1 MKPHSSRKV
10 IGVALVASAFLTVSD
25 TFARPPRSRPLSATV
40 ESVSLEARTL
50 TITPAK
56 DKGPSDLAL
65 TRQTKFLHNWKFA
78 AADEL
83 KPGTRATVYYRT
95 PFFGKP
101 FVTKIVWINGA

>member
-1 MKPHSSRKV
+1 MKLYAPAK
-10 IGVALVASAFLTVSD
+10 IFGVMLFTAVCFSAVNVS
-25 TFARPPRSRPLSATV
+25 ARPPRSRPVEATV
-40 ESVSLEARTL
+40 ESVNLADRTL

-56 DKGPSDLAL
+56 GPSLLAL
-65 TRQTKFLHNWKFA
+65 TRQTKFLHNWKFTT
-78 AADEL
+78 ADEL

>member
-1 MKPHSSRKV
+1 MKSFARAGPFR
-10 IGVALVASAFLTVSD
+10 ALLVAAALIGTTDAFAHT
-25 TFARPPRSRPLSATV
+25 TRSRPVEATV
-40 ESVSLEARTL
+40 EAVSLENRML
-50 TITPAK
+50 TIAPARGK
-56 DKGPSDLAL
+56 APSILAL

-78 AADEL
+78 PADEL